1 MYSIDS
7 KTGKQVL
14 AWALVFTLVLSVI
27 PTAVADEA
35 DDEWFYDIYEDVY
48 DEDGDGSD
56 DTIYIEYD
64 PDTECDCDID
74 IIVYVDIY
82 DEDGYVGYIYDE
94 HTINNGEWDEFSQD
108 WTPDYS
114 GTFDFY
120 VEMYDEWDNYE
131 DNWSVTDVELEPM
144 SGSSD
149 ETINVGNWVSY
160 WDDDEVY
167 NDMEF
172 RASVKDDGVENV
184 EVNVEYFNGVIWTF
198 YTNGTTDE
206 DGILLVKNATT
217 GEYRYTAEYGNESLE
232 NATVSY
238 TEVDT
243 VTNLS
248 HDIGIFDLDDAGDHD
263 DIGAILFEDDDTK
276 DDGYVE
282 VYDEDGD
289 LYDSG
294 NTDTDWYGTYT
305 IYTLYDVEKGNYTFD
320 FYYEED
326 GELIQSGW
334 LHSYGSTSTNYAE
347 WFANWDYETDDT
359 NGDGVANSLT
369 AYYNPD
375 TECNCTVDI
384 EVEMSVY
391 NNDTGDYADYHN
403 YEHEINGTQDDWFE
417 TDNWSPGRNANYT
430 FEFYLYDDNWNYEDH
445 FNFTVYLECDD
456 DSNNSDCDNDEWFED
471 WDSDSVDTDGDNL
484 YDTLDISYN
493 PDTDCDCE
501 VDIEVEVYVY
511 ENSTGDWVDSM
522 YDYHT
527 IYGNEEEYFE
537 QSWTSHE
544 SQSYDFYVYMSDED
558 WNSEDEFWIYNVYL
572 YETSGAGGPGDDDEY
587 FDWIDD
593 YVWDDDDDGYND
605 TIGWDYDPD
614 TTCECNINVTLYI
627 DIYDNETGAWV
638 NGTEEAYTIYHDDD
652 DYWWQDWS
660 PEYNGTFNFY
670 VELYDEDDNL
680 EEEVEYLGVDLHARS
695 SGGGG
700 SGDDDE
706 WFYDWDYYVDPS
718 DTITIGYDPDTECE
732 CYVNITVYVDVYDN
746 ATGDWVDWTYDEHT
760 IYNGE
765 GDWFEQDW
773 TAYEDGSYDFRV
785 ELYDEDGNLEDRF
798 QIDDVYLES
807 DGGGGGNGSDNGVGH
822 VGVID
827 DWDEDDYV
835 NDYIG
840 GVLEDDEWKE
850 DAYFE
855 IYDEDW
861 NLVDSGNPNYYDI
874 LFVSSNLTEGW
885 YYQVVYYEDN
895 GDKELQSGYFYS
907 YGNSTE
913 FEVVNVDNIVVDDD
927 EYAVYDDVGFNA
939 HQGNFDNGVE
949 GVEIE
954 IYKYNEEEDEYQY
967 HASLETNETGEAW
980 LYNETCGEY
989 LWSPNVNDE
998 QGYYQVWAGCD
1009 DTGGGGGDEDYDEYF
1024 YNWDY
1029 YGKYDDSDEG
1039 EWHKLIIGYDPDT
1052 DCDCDVDVEVY
1063 IDVLESDTGDYVGSL
1078 YADHTIYNGDSDW
1091 FEQEWNADYAGKYD
1105 FYVELYDQEY
1115 GHPEDNF
1122 EFSLIMSDEWFE
1134 MDFHQEGTTV
1144 YIDMDPQTDYEGEIL
1159 THYYLDVFRL
1169 DENDEWEWIDNQAI
1183 YDIHITGSN
1192 DNEDIYFE
1200 WTAEEDG
1207 KYRFEVWMEDEYWNG
1222 EDWDGFE
1229 VEINLNSAPVI
1240 HGISTDRGLVVE
1252 GQLFNFEADVTDKDE
1267 DDLEYSW
1274 DMGDG
1279 TIREESSFFYAYQ
1292 DDGERSITLTV
1303 SDGEHVVEETFTFW
1317 VRNVAPSLEL
1327 SYDNFGQEGQTLS
1340 FNSQTN
1346 DVAEDTVTVT
1356 WIFPDGTQ
1364 AEGNFVQYTFVDDGE
1379 FSIRVSA
1386 TDEDGGE
1393 VTQDIVVTI
1402 ENVAPTFTEF
1412 VMPTSA
1418 QEGETLQF
1426 SLDAM
1431 DPGDDTII
1439 FDIDF
1444 GDGTSPLVTQDGGNI
1459 SHRFAEGDTFT
1470 LTICVKDED
1479 GGENCRQEILPVSL
1493 LEQLEDEGLLPGFN
1507 LLAAISALGIIGM
1520 LRRRTH

>member
-1 MYSIDS
+1 MYSTIS
-7 KTGKQVL
+7 TNSKQVL
-14 AWALVFTLVLSVI
+14 VWALMFVLVLSVF
-27 PTAVADEA
+27 PTAIADEN
-35 DDEWFYDIYEDVY
+35 DDEWFYDIFEDVT
-48 DEDGDGSD
+48 DEDGDGLD
-56 DTIYIEYD
+56 DTIDIEYD
-64 PDTECDCDID
+64 PDTTCDCDIG
-74 IIVYVDIY
+74 IFIYIDIY

-217 GEYRYTAEYGNESLE
+217 GEYRYTAEYENEDLE
-232 NATVSY
+232 EETVSY
-238 TEVDT
+238 TEIDT
-243 VTNLS
+243 VTNIS

-263 DIGAILFEDDDTK
+263 DIGAILFEGDDTK

-282 VYDEDGD
+282 VFDEAGD

-773 TAYEDGSYDFRV
+773 TASNDGTYDFWV
-785 ELYDEDGNLEDRF
+785 DMYDGDGNQEDDF
-798 QIDDVYLES
+798 WIYNVSLES
-807 DGGGGGNGSDNGVGH
+807 DGGGGNGSDDDEWFYDWDYDVNPSDTINIGYDPDTECECEVEIYVYVDVYESDSGDAVDYVYANHTIYNGQGDWFTQDWTSWNDDYYDFHVYMYDEDWNFEDEFWIYDVYLSSDGGGGGGDDNGVGH
-822 VGVID
+822 LGEIA
-827 DWDEDDYV
+827 DWDENDGYV
-835 NDYIG
+835 NDYVG
-840 GVLEDDEWKE
+840 AVTEDGDFRYE
-850 DAYFE
+850 AYFE
-855 IYDEDW
+855 IYDENG
-861 NLVDSGNPNYYDI
+861 NLVDAGQADASGIFVTENLDLGDYYHYIYYD
-874 LFVSSNLTEGW
+874 EGA
-885 YYQVVYYEDN
+885 EDAIHY
-895 GDKELQSGYFYS
+895 GIFYS
-907 YGNSTE
+907 YGESSGNTSGII
-913 FEVVNVDNIVVDDD
+913 NVDMAVIEDSDGDGEPNLFCDEGPCDD
-927 EYAVYDDVGFNA
+927 AFFKA
-939 HQGNFDNGVE
+939 HEGNWDNGISDV
-949 GVEIE
+949 VIE
-954 IYKYNEEEDEYQY
+954 IYEYD
-967 HASLETNETGEAW
+967 SGTGETEHYDTVYTNDTGEAVS
-980 LYNETCGEY
+980 YDNPCGEY
-989 LWSPNVNDE
+989 VWNATYEDQDGWHE
-998 QGYYQVWAGCD
+998 IDKGYYQVWA
-1009 DTGGGGGDEDYDEYF
+1009 
-1024 YNWDY
+1024 
-1029 YGKYDDSDEG
+1029 
-1039 EWHKLIIGYDPDT
+1039 
-1052 DCDCDVDVEVY
+1052 
-1063 IDVLESDTGDYVGSL
+1063 
-1078 YADHTIYNGDSDW
+1078 
-1091 FEQEWNADYAGKYD
+1091 
-1105 FYVELYDQEY
+1105 
-1115 GHPEDNF
+1115 
-1122 EFSLIMSDEWFE
+1122 
-1134 MDFHQEGTTV
+1134 
-1144 YIDMDPQTDYEGEIL
+1144 
-1159 THYYLDVFRL
+1159 
-1169 DENDEWEWIDNQAI
+1169 
-1183 YDIHITGSN
+1183 
-1192 DNEDIYFE
+1192 
-1200 WTAEEDG
+1200 
-1207 KYRFEVWMEDEYWNG
+1207 
-1222 EDWDGFE
+1222 
-1229 VEINLNSAPVI
+1229 
-1240 HGISTDRGLVVE
+1240 
-1252 GQLFNFEADVTDKDE
+1252 
-1267 DDLEYSW
+1267 
-1274 DMGDG
+1274 
-1279 TIREESSFFYAYQ
+1279 
-1292 DDGERSITLTV
+1292 
-1303 SDGEHVVEETFTFW
+1303 
-1317 VRNVAPSLEL
+1317 
-1327 SYDNFGQEGQTLS
+1327 
-1340 FNSQTN
+1340 
-1346 DVAEDTVTVT
+1346 
-1356 WIFPDGTQ
+1356 
-1364 AEGNFVQYTFVDDGE
+1364 
-1379 FSIRVSA
+1379 
-1386 TDEDGGE
+1386 
-1393 VTQDIVVTI
+1393 
-1402 ENVAPTFTEF
+1402 
-1412 VMPTSA
+1412 
-1418 QEGETLQF
+1418 
-1426 SLDAM
+1426 
-1431 DPGDDTII
+1431 
-1439 FDIDF
+1439 
-1444 GDGTSPLVTQDGGNI
+1444 
-1459 SHRFAEGDTFT
+1459 
-1470 LTICVKDED
+1470 
-1479 GGENCRQEILPVSL
+1479 
-1493 LEQLEDEGLLPGFN
+1493 
-1507 LLAAISALGIIGM
+1507 
-1520 LRRRTH
+1520 